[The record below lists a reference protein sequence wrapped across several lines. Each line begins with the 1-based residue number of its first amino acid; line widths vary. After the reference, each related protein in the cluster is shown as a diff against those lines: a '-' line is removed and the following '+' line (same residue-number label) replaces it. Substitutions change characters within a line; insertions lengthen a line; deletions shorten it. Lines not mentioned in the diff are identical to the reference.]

1 MLERFYKDTSFEKAE
16 QEQVEKQKIENKL
29 IGTYKLKEMHPQ
41 YNRKELVQKIIDK
54 TEDKLNTIIKLAE
67 LNDVELYKYY
77 KNEVNN
83 R

>member
-41 YNRKELVQKIIDK
+41 FNRKELVQKIVDK
-54 TEDKLNTIIKLAE
+54 VTLEYKVSTILSLAE
-67 LNDVELYKYY
+67 LTDLEIYKLYKDG
-77 KNEVNN
+77 K
-83 R
+83 